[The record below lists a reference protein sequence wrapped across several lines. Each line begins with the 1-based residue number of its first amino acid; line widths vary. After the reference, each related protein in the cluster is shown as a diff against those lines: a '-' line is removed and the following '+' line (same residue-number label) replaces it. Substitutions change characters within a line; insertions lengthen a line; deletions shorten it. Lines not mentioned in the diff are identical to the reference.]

1 MSIFPAPEAISL
13 LKLQERL
20 RNIVA
25 ADTFL
30 QNQWVVCELSDVRPS
45 GGHFYA
51 ELIEKDSAG
60 TAVAKMRA
68 NIWRGQAIA
77 LQKKF
82 GKGIWQLFT
91 SGTEV
96 KILGSVISHPLYG
109 ISFNIISIDPEYRRD
124 SSKIQAEILAA
135 LKRDGILE
143 DNKELPMPEAP
154 QRIAVISAE
163 GAAGYGDFMNQLTNN
178 VYGLVFYPVL
188 FKAVMQGASV
198 SPTVCD
204 ALNKIEQKMDRYDCV
219 VIIRGGGA
227 TSDLAGFD
235 DLSLAQKV
243 ATFPLPIIVGI
254 GHERDNTVL
263 DFIANTRVKTPTA
276 AAEWL
281 IARAANI
288 LATVRDLAQQI
299 ANYTSKRLTGDRR
312 YIDYLE
318 EQIPHLARNNAEK
331 ARSRLSEITAALP
344 LTVKNRLLTAS
355 RRLDSASRAIESAAS
370 STITRAAARLD
381 AFASTLPRDAG
392 IVLKREENRLSHLA
406 QAVEMLSPKNVLARG
421 YSITRVDGHAVRS
434 ASELKSGAVLHT
446 TLSDGVITSTLTDE
460 NP

>member
-1 MSIFPAPEAISL
+1 MSNFNAPEAISL
-13 LKLQERL
+13 LQLQERL
-20 RNIVA
+20 RSIVA
-25 ADTFL
+25 ADTLL
-30 QNQWVVCELSDVRPS
+30 QNQWVVCGLSDVRPS

-68 NIWRGQAIA
+68 NIWRGQAHNI
-77 LQKKF
+77 QQRF
-82 GKGIWQLFT
+82 GRQIWQYFT

-109 ISFNIISIDPEYRRD
+109 LSFNIISIDPEYRRD
-124 SSKIQAEILAA
+124 SSRIQAEILAA

-143 DNKELPMPEAP
+143 DNKELAMPEAP
-154 QRIAVISAE
+154 QRIAIISAE

-178 VYGLVFYPVL
+178 ACGLVFYPVL
-188 FKAVMQGASV
+188 FPAVMQGASV

-204 ALNKIEQKMDRYDCV
+204 ALGKIERNMENFDCV

-243 ATFPLPIIVGI
+243 ATFPLPVIVGI

-281 IARAANI
+281 IARATDI
-288 LATVRDLAQQI
+288 LSTVRDLGQQI
-299 ANYTSKRLTGDRR
+299 ANYTASRLAGDHRQL
-312 YIDYLE
+312 DYLE
-318 EQIPHLARNNAEK
+318 EQIPRIARNAADK
-331 ARSRLSEITAALP
+331 ARSRLAEITAALP
-344 LTVKNRLLTAS
+344 LTVTNRVLTAS
-355 RRLDSASRAIESAAS
+355 RRLDSASRAIGSAAS

-381 AFASTLPRDAG
+381 AFAASLPRDAG
-392 IVLKREENRLSHLA
+392 IVLQREENRLTRLA
-406 QAVEMLSPKNVLARG
+406 QAIDLLSPGNVLARG
-421 YSITRVDGHAVRS
+421 YSITRVDGHALRS
-434 ASELKSGAVLHT
+434 ATGLKPGTVLQT
-446 TLSDGVITSTLTDE
+446 TLSGGVITSTLTEDK
-460 NP
+460 N